1 MNRSRTPPARTVR
14 QGVGALTLAAATAML
29 LSGCFVIPLA
39 DGRSPFDDPF
49 GSTNRD
55 IDTAIPVVQAAL
67 DEVDTVGGAW
77 EYRAWSG
84 SENCEGACQLHVRV
98 DILPVPDPADFE
110 RVEPNPDELFPETER
125 HESFEVPA
133 EVLHDVLVAAVPAA
147 EQHRVNVR
155 VEAGWGDRIELPG
168 DPPLTIISE
177 GSLASASAVMFGVTP
192 EHGMRDDTFA
202 VEYDYNG
209 EDVVISANT
218 RKKTGVLAAM
228 GLD

>member
-1 MNRSRTPPARTVR
+1 MNRSRILPARAVLRGT
-14 QGVGALTLAAATAML
+14 GALTLAAATAML

-55 IDTAIPVVQAAL
+55 IDTAIPAVQAAL

-77 EYRAWSG
+77 EYHAWSG

-98 DILPVPDPADFE
+98 DIVPVPDPADFE
-110 RVEPNPDELFPETER
+110 RVEPNPDELFPETELR
-125 HESFEVPA
+125 ESFEVPA

-155 VEAGWGDRIELPG
+155 VQASWGERIELPG
-168 DPPLTIISE
+168 DPPLTIISK
-177 GSLASASAVMFGVTP
+177 GSLASASAVMFGVTA
-192 EHGMRDDTFA
+192 EREMRDDTFA
-202 VEYDYNG
+202 VEYDYND
-209 EDVVISANT
+209 DVVVSANT
-218 RKKTGVLAAM
+218 RKKTDVLAAM